1 MRLPMKNMLLAA
13 WRFRN
18 FIFSSIRN
26 DFRARIARSKLGGVW
41 MILHPLAQVL
51 MYALVLS
58 AVLSAKLPGID
69 NRFAYAI
76 YLCAGILAWSLFS
89 EIVSRCLTLFIDNG
103 NLMKKVAFPKISLP
117 LIVTGSVLV
126 NNALLLVSIIFI
138 FALLGHYPGADVLW
152 LPLLFVITIMLGLGV
167 GLVLGVLNVFMR
179 DIGQVVP
186 VVLQFAFWFTPI
198 VYSTSMIPENYRSWL
213 AFNPMYH
220 VAAAYQNVL
229 VYNRS
234 PEWPGLTMVAALGVL
249 LLGFSL
255 LLFRRAS
262 AEMVDAL

>member
-1 MRLPMKNMLLAA
+1 MRLPMKGMLLAA

-26 DFRARIARSKLGGVW
+26 DFRARIARSKLGGAW

-126 NNALLLVSIIFI
+126 NNALLLVSIVFI

-152 LPLLFVITIMLGLGV
+152 LPLLFVITIMLALGM

-198 VYSTSMIPENYRSWL
+198 VYSSGMIPENYRGWL

-220 VAAAYQNVL
+220 VATAYQNVL
-229 VYNRS
+229 VYNRA
-234 PEWPGLTMVAALGVL
+234 PEWKGLLMVAVLGMV